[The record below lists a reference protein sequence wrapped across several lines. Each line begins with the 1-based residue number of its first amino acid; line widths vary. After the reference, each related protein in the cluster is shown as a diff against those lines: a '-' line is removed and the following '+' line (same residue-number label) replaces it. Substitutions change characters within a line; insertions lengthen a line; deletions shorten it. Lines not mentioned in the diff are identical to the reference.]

1 MLFAVG
7 CANSLF
13 VVQQDYHYFTEPSPE
28 DAWSRK
34 IRGWQARER
43 RAAPPHVAEAGD
55 LELSES
61 RNRDL
66 RNEYDAFRAEQR
78 RQVARDLA
86 RWIQSQAVDHYEPDG
101 HIDHWATLEET
112 LARGEEDCDGLELL
126 SFNLLR
132 DLGFEDDEIFRSIV
146 MRPSDGQHHMVTLWF
161 EDPDDPWVI
170 DPTGAM
176 TTGMPRMSQLPAWV
190 PIKLFSETRDFTVV
204 GELRTAHR

>member
-1 MLFAVG
+1 MVDSMRAPNPTRLRVFTTVTLAGLLLFAGG

-13 VVQQDYHYFTEPSPE
+13 IPQQDYRYFTQPSPE

-112 LARGEEDCDGLELL
+112 LARGE
-126 SFNLLR
+126 
-132 DLGFEDDEIFRSIV
+132 
-146 MRPSDGQHHMVTLWF
+146 
-161 EDPDDPWVI
+161 DPC
-170 DPTGAM
+170 DPTE
-176 TTGMPRMSQLPAWV
+176 P
-190 PIKLFSETRDFTVV
+190 
-204 GELRTAHR
+204 